1 MKFRF
6 WNYQKKMKLVLP
18 CTQISAMKYHCF
30 KHWLMFNEKTKSD
43 QALTMTLF
51 EGTMN
56 VRHFLRKNYDNY
68 TY

>member
-1 MKFRF
+1 
-6 WNYQKKMKLVLP
+6 
-18 CTQISAMKYHCF
+18 
-30 KHWLMFNEKTKSD
+30 MFNEKTKSD